1 MSPLAVAC
9 LVTLGSAS
17 LGALFF
23 LVYQWGGHNEWRR
36 AQEQREAIEDLE
48 AEEETLADLRL
59 ADEASE
65 PASWTGPGEAA

>member
-1 MSPLAVAC
+1 MTPLAVAC
-9 LVTLGSAS
+9 LVTMGSAA

-48 AEEETLADLRL
+48 AEDDTLADLRL
-59 ADEASE
+59 ADEPSE
-65 PASWTGPGEAA
+65 PASWTGPRAA